1 MRLVIDI
8 PPELEDLLINKAEE
22 ANISPQELVYK
33 LVEWY
38 FTKKKSDSSEL
49 REFMNA
55 VNEIANEKINNCKFS
70 DGAYCSLEALEDI
83 FSDVEPKKISKY
95 RCLFCVYYVDK
106 RREKREAEISDLKI
120 HEIAKLSAKYLF
132 ELYGDKLGYRPKQPG
147 VQTGV
152 KPDKIEKLLDW

>member
-1 MRLVIDI
+1 MKITIEL
-8 PPELEDLLINKAEE
+8 PPEIEDLLIEKAEE

-33 LVEWY
+33 LIEWY
-38 FTKKKSDSSEL
+38 LTRKKSDSSES
-49 REFMNA
+49 REFLSVA
-55 VNEIANEKINNCKFS
+55 NEIAIEKINNCKYS

-106 RREKREAEISDLKI
+106 RKERRKAEIADLKI

-132 ELYGDKLGYRPKQPG
+132 ELYGDKLGYRPKPISVQPG
-147 VQTGV
+147 V
-152 KPDKIEKLLDW
+152 KPEKIEKLLDW

>member
-1 MRLVIDI
+1 MKLTIDL
-8 PPELEDLLINKAEE
+8 PAELEDLLIEKAEE

-33 LVEWY
+33 LIVWY
-38 FTKKKSDSSEL
+38 LTKKKSESSDL

-95 RCLFCVYYVDK
+95 RCLFCVYYVD
-106 RREKREAEISDLKI
+106 RRKEKIRSELEDLKI

-132 ELYGDKLGYRPKQPG
+132 ELYGDKLGYRPKHPG
-147 VQTGV
+147 VQGGV